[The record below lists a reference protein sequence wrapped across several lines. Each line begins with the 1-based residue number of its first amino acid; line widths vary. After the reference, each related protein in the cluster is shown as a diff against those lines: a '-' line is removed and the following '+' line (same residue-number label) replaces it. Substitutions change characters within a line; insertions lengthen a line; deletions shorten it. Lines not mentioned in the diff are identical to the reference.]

1 MESDSANEMIKL
13 IEDYMKDPDEIGWD
27 PPMRKPK
34 SLMQLR
40 LAIRNNPLKV
50 KSRIFQDPIPSQ

>member
-13 IEDYMKDPDEIGWD
+13 IEDYMKDPDEVGWD

-34 SLMQLR
+34 SLIQLR
-40 LAIRNNPLKV
+40 
-50 KSRIFQDPIPSQ
+50 